1 MKKNIYMVQASNTY
15 TGNGFKAAY
24 LPYAVGLLVAYAFSD
39 EKIKEEYEFKR
50 FIFTRE
56 ITDKAVESLENPSVV
71 GFSNYIWNTQYNLV
85 LAKKIKA
92 AYPECVIIFGGHN
105 IPPDNS
111 FLEKYPFIDFLVHA
125 EGEEAYRSLLL
136 ELLEKKP
143 DFSGINNISYRINGS
158 ECVITPRETLSKT
171 DYPSP
176 YLTGLFDKIFEE
188 NPDMQLDA
196 ILETSRGCPRSCAY
210 CDWGCNSQKVKLYPI
225 ERVFAEID
233 WMSEHNVKFIW
244 GADANFGAYDRDM
257 EIVDY
262 FIKVREKTG
271 CPERLR
277 INYSM
282 KDPQRVL
289 DISRKL
295 ERYGLSKEGATLSF
309 QSLDPVTLE
318 NIGRKNMSMDKFTEL
333 NRMYKS
339 EGITTYSELIL
350 GLPGETYE
358 SFCKGFGT
366 LLAAGQH
373 RLVTVYNCELLP
385 NSPMADPE
393 YMKKHGIVTAEIKA
407 LTAHTEEESEIEEKT
422 TYVIGTNTMSV
433 PDWIKTNVF
442 STMTESY
449 HHLGILLLISIY
461 LFHERKIPYEDFY
474 NRIIDFAKNNP
485 DSVAGEAYRK
495 LYAFYETISR
505 SESPKL
511 YSNEIFGDVTWVP
524 KKVAHLET
532 IYRLD
537 IFYDEI
543 KPVLSEMFGNDELL
557 DELILLQKTALKLPY
572 KNNYSVEFNYDWKNY
587 YLHTLTDRYVPL
599 EKNRIRAHVNNTVHC
614 DNWKDY
620 AIEAVWFGKNG
631 ITFNRG
637 MTYEDI

>member
-15 TGNGFKAAY
+15 AGNGFKAAY

-39 EKIKEEYEFKR
+39 EIIKENYDFKR

-56 ITDKAVESLENPSVV
+56 ITDDAVESLENPAVV
-71 GFSNYIWNTQYNLV
+71 GFSNYIWNTRYNLV
-85 LAKKIKA
+85 LAEKIKA
-92 AYPECVIIFGGHN
+92 KFPDCIIIFGGHN
-105 IPPDNS
+105 VPPDNS
-111 FLEKYPFIDFLVHA
+111 FLEKYPFIDFLIHA

-136 ELLEKKP
+136 EFIKENP
-143 DFSGINNISYRINGS
+143 DYSAISNISYRNG
-158 ECVITPRETLSKT
+158 EEFIKTPTETLSKT

-225 ERVFAEID
+225 ERIFAEID
-233 WMSEHNVKFIW
+233 WMAEHNVKFIW

-262 FIKVREKTG
+262 FISVREKTG

-282 KDPQRVL
+282 KDPKRVL

-295 ERYGLSKEGATLSF
+295 EKYGLSKEGATLSF
-309 QSLDPVTLE
+309 QSLDPVVLE
-318 NIGRKNMSMDKFTEL
+318 NIGRRNMTMEKFTEL
-333 NRMYKS
+333 NGLYKA

-373 RLVTVYNCELLP
+373 RLITVYNCELLP

-393 YMKKHGIVTAEIKA
+393 YMKKHGIVTVEIDS
-407 LTAHTEEESEIEEKT
+407 LVAHTAVDNEVTEKT
-422 TYVIGTNTMSV
+422 VYIIGSDSMNTE
-433 PDWIKTNVF
+433 DWIAANVF
-442 STMTESY
+442 SNFTEAY
-449 HHLGILLLISIY
+449 HHLGILMYISIY
-461 LFHERKIPYEDFY
+461 LFNEKKIPYEKFY
-474 NRIIDFAKNNP
+474 NRIVEFAKNNP
-485 DSVAGEAYRK
+485 DTIANSSYRELYNFFETITRGEAP
-495 LYAFYETISR
+495 E
-505 SESPKL
+505 L
-511 YSNEIFGDVTWVP
+511 YSNEVFGNLTWSP
-524 KKVAHLET
+524 KKTPHLDT

-537 IFYDEI
+537 EFYDEI
-543 KPVLSEMFGNDELL
+543 KPVLAEMFEDDKML
-557 DELILLQKTALKLPY
+557 DELILFQKSMLKLPH
-572 KNNYSVEFNYDWKNY
+572 KNNYSVDFSYDWKEY
-587 YLHTLTDRYVPL
+587 YSHALQDKYVPL
-599 EKNRIRAHVNNTVHC
+599 NKKAIRLTVSNISHP

-620 AIEAVWFGKNG
+620 AIESVWFGRNG
-631 ITFNRG
+631 ITFNPNIS
-637 MTYEDI
+637 YEDI